1 VFSVDCLRYLSVLL
15 SAARVLLL
23 FGFDYRLFGL
33 FVSPAGRSCCS
44 ETRHQT
50 CKIHMF

>member
-1 VFSVDCLRYLSVLL
+1 VFSVDYLRYLVSLL
-15 SAARVLLL
+15 LPVRVLLL

-33 FVSPAGRSCCS
+33 LVSPAGASCCS
-44 ETRHQT
+44 ESRHQT